1 MHSFTHSLTHHSQT
15 MSTSVVTEVF
25 VDLAEGVHLSATL
38 TVSAI
43 RPIDCVLRVF
53 TL

>member
-15 MSTSVVTEVF
+15 MSTSVVTVF